1 MTRHGDSDDEAF
13 IELRRRSQHAQP
25 QTARHRHRS
34 RRTSLATAAIV
45 TADVNDLDQARRR
58 LGLSFYDLW
67 VRYIGLGGHDDA
79 FGVRS
84 YLSGGPAISDGE
96 HDRLV
101 LALNE
106 AFVDAGNGRPLSFR
120 PRLNPHRAPHPG
132 YRRVERTPEGSSLR
146 YEHGDSISTI
156 ATPGRR
162 PPRPTELMEI
172 VAAAMMQRRTR
183 RSSCDSSSLTP
194 NLRVLERS
202 AVHLRGHVGGRPD
215 TGGRHRHSTLVL
227 TVVATSGGGETGA
240 RPAVSARC
248 RVRGLLTVKLVRS
261 CASARF
267 QR

>member
-1 MTRHGDSDDEAF
+1 MIRIDDITDEHHWTAFHGAALAHGRSASLSVPLILGGVAQGGLNTYGAEPGGLQRDRRAHRHRVRRPGNGRRGQRQAYWASFDATRTSPSPSRTGPSSSKLQGVLTRHGESDDEAF

-25 QTARHRHRS
+25 QTARHRHRP

-146 YEHGDSISTI
+146 TNM
-156 ATPGRR
+156 ATRSRR
-162 PPRPTELMEI
+162 
-172 VAAAMMQRRTR
+172 
-183 RSSCDSSSLTP
+183 
-194 NLRVLERS
+194 
-202 AVHLRGHVGGRPD
+202 
-215 TGGRHRHSTLVL
+215 
-227 TVVATSGGGETGA
+227 
-240 RPAVSARC
+240 
-248 RVRGLLTVKLVRS
+248 
-261 CASARF
+261 
-267 QR
+267 